1 MCYKNTIPQRRF
13 LPKGEFFRGS
23 ITERMTGGDFLKET
37 VGHYLKRERE
47 ARRVS
52 LEEISQGTRISR
64 PYLEALERNDFRFF
78 SRPEYIHGFLSGYA
92 RFIGLEPND
101 VLKRYEFQLE
111 LVRLKENFHQ
121 LPLFQIPGTAPEEG
135 KNPLI
140 EMSAPRAR
148 EKKRTIPWSVIIQFI
163 ILSLALGIS
172 LYLYFIL
179 KELEP

>member
-1 MCYKNTIPQRRF
+1 
-13 LPKGEFFRGS
+13 
-23 ITERMTGGDFLKET
+23 
-37 VGHYLKRERE
+37 LKRERE